1 MLRFLFYLCAA
12 LQGPKSL
19 TKTTL
24 LIAVHFMAM
33 TSPLR
38 AEAPSWWPEGCHS
51 AGLWQKLHNQSPN
64 PVLEWGEWIQQDP
77 HMSCSRKKLFV
88 GPVTML
94 QEKDALDIVV
104 VSTL

>member
-51 AGLWQKLHNQSPN
+51 AGLWHELREQSSSLPM
-64 PVLEWGEWIQQDP
+64 EWGENIQHNP
-77 HMSCSRKKLFV
+77 HKSYSRKIAFRKACNKL
-88 GPVTML
+88 P
-94 QEKDALDIVV
+94 K
-104 VSTL
+104 